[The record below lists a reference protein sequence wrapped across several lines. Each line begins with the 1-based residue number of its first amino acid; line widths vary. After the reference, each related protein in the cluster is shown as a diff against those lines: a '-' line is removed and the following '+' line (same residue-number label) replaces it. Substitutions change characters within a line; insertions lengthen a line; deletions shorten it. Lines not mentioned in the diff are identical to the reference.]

1 MYANLGGISLTREKT
16 RVLVIENNK
25 DLCEVIEA
33 LLREEE
39 DMELVGVAHDGVLG
53 LDMIAQTRPD
63 VVLLDIIMPY
73 LDGMGVL
80 SQLDDLG
87 LERRPRIVVLSAFEE
102 EEMVRRCARLGAD
115 YYLLKPFD
123 RDNLI
128 SRIRQV
134 SQADSAQAK
143 PKTDRAYAGRERPR
157 EREADRRPRG
167 AQFDLETEA
176 TRILYNLGVP
186 TYFKGYCYIK
196 EAIVLV
202 TKDIGLLGAVTKSLY
217 PKVAEKYGTTPLI
230 VEAAIR
236 YTIQKTW
243 KQGNP
248 DHINKVFG
256 YAVNLRNGKP
266 PTNSFF
272 IAKIAEELR
281 LEMLEHAQ

>member
-1 MYANLGGISLTREKT
+1 LIGRKT
-16 RVLVIENNK
+16 RVLVVENNK

-33 LLREEE
+33 MLKEE
-39 DMELVGVAHDGVLG
+39 DDIELAGTAYDGIQALE
-53 LDMIAQTRPD
+53 MIPKTQPD
-63 VVLLDIIMPY
+63 VILLDIIMPY
-73 LDGMGVL
+73 LDGLEVLARLDETGVE
-80 SQLDDLG
+80 
-87 LERRPRIVVLSAFEE
+87 ERPKIVMLSAFEE

-128 SRIRQV
+128 NRIRQV
-134 SQADSAQAK
+134 VSAEPLAPK
-143 PKTDRAYAGRERPR
+143 PKTDRAYASRERAR
-157 EREADRRPRG
+157 EVDRKPRG
-167 AQFDLETEA
+167 AQFDLETET

-186 TYFKGYCYIK
+186 TYFKGYSYIK
-196 EAIVLV
+196 EAIMLV
-202 TKDIGLLGAVTKSLY
+202 TRDIGLLGAVTKSLY
-217 PKVAEKYGTTPLI
+217 PKVAEKHGTTPLI

-248 DHINKVFG
+248 EYINKIFG
-256 YAVNLRNGKP
+256 YAVNLREGKP

-281 LEMLEHAQ
+281 LEMLECAQ

>member
-1 MYANLGGISLTREKT
+1 MAGEKT

-25 DLCEVIEA
+25 DLCELIEA

-39 DMELVGVAHDGVLG
+39 DLELVGVAYDGVQG
-53 LDMIAQTRPD
+53 IDMIVQTRPD

-87 LERRPRIVVLSAFEE
+87 LEHRPRIVVLSAFEE
-102 EEMVRRCARLGAD
+102 EDMVRRCARLGAD

-123 RDNLI
+123 RDNLV

-134 SQADSAQAK
+134 VQVEPVAARSKVDRVYSA
-143 PKTDRAYAGRERPR
+143 RERAR
-157 EREADRRPRG
+157 EREADRRPKG
-167 AQFDLETEA
+167 AQFDLETET

-196 EAIVLV
+196 EAIILV
-202 TKDIGLLGAVTKSLY
+202 ARDIGLLGAVTKSLY

-248 DHINKVFG
+248 DSINKVFG
-256 YAVNLRNGKP
+256 YAVNLRDGKP

-281 LEMLEHAQ
+281 LEMLERAQ

>member
-1 MYANLGGISLTREKT
+1 MTSEKT
-16 RVLVIENNK
+16 RVLVVENNK
-25 DLCEVIEA
+25 DVCEVIEA
-33 LLREEE
+33 LLREED
-39 DMELVGVAHDGVLG
+39 DMELVGAANDGIQALN
-53 LDMIAQTRPD
+53 MIPATNPD

-80 SQLDDLG
+80 SRLNELN
-87 LERRPRIVVLSAFEE
+87 LEKRPKVIVLSAFEE
-102 EEMVRRCARLGAD
+102 EDMVRKSARLGAD

-134 SQADSAQAK
+134 ADGESAFPK
-143 PKTDRAYAGRERPR
+143 PKADRSYSSRERAKET
-157 EREADRRPRG
+157 ERKTRG
-167 AQFDLETEA
+167 GAFDLETEV

-186 TYFKGYCYIK
+186 TYFKGYCYVK
-196 EAIVLV
+196 EAIALV
-202 TKDIGLLGAVTKSLY
+202 TKEIGLLGAVTKSLY
-217 PKVAEKYGTTPLI
+217 PRVAEKYSTTPLI
-230 VEAAIR
+230 VEAAVR

-248 DHINKVFG
+248 DQINRIFG
-256 YAVNLRNGKP
+256 YAVNLRNGRP

-281 LEMLEHAQ
+281 LEMLERAQ